1 MDRKLPQTVLDVLD
15 KLKGKPKVLVT
26 HPDVPQEAIDILSQK
41 CKVTVLSSCP
51 PVRTEILEKCKGMD
65 AFLWGGH
72 EALNA
77 EILDA
82 AGPQVKSIST
92 MSAGYDFV
100 DLEEIKKRKIPFGN
114 TPEVLSVA
122 VAELAIGLM
131 ISAARRFHE
140 GRKHIESST
149 WNNASLKWMLGREVR
164 GAKIGFFGFGS
175 IAQAI
180 ADRLEG
186 FEIGSIIYHTRRV
199 SPAGN
204 DYKAKHVTF
213 DELLAQS
220 DFIFIASPLTESTRE
235 KFNESAFNKM
245 KSTAVLINIGR
256 GQIVDQKALYNALK
270 TNKIFSAG
278 LDVMTPEPLPADD
291 PLLSLPNCVLVPH
304 LGSATERTRCDMGVI
319 AAHNVLQGLAGEPMF
334 APVYQP

>member
-1 MDRKLPQTVLDVLD
+1 MERKLPASILN
-15 KLKGKPKVLVT
+15 KLKGRPKVLVT
-26 HPDVPQEAIDILSQK
+26 HTDVPQEALDILNQK
-41 CKVTVLSSCP
+41 CKVTVVESFP
-51 PVRTEILEKCKGMD
+51 PSRSEILEKCKGMD
-65 AFLWGGH
+65 AFLWAGH

-77 EILDA
+77 EVLDA
-82 AGPQVKSIST
+82 AGPQLKAIST

-100 DLEEIKKRKIPFGN
+100 DLQEIKKRKIPFGN

-131 ISAARRFHE
+131 ISACRRFHE
-140 GRKHIESST
+140 GRRAIETST
-149 WNNASLKWMLGREVR
+149 WNNQSLKWMLGREIRDATV
-164 GAKIGFFGFGS
+164 GFFGFGH
-175 IAQAI
+175 IAQTI

-186 FEIGSIIYHTRRV
+186 FDIGKIIYHTRKV
-199 SPAGN
+199 SPDAE

-213 DELLAQS
+213 DELLQES
-220 DFIFIASPLTESTRE
+220 DIIFIAAPLTESTKE
-235 KFNESAFNKM
+235 KFNEAAFNKM
-245 KSTAVLINIGR
+245 SSTAVLVNIGR

-270 TNKIFSAG
+270 SNKIFAAG

-304 LGSATERTRCDMGVI
+304 LGSATARTRGDMGTI

-334 APVYQP
+334 APVYTPDDK